1 MSNCPTSLPLSQ
13 LTDTD
18 EFKNIL
24 SGEDLLNLT
33 DPTKQLNQALLSVT
47 TDTINDKLNDQKTK
61 QSPSAYTFDQFK
73 DDYPTLAKKIQDDD
87 ISPAE
92 VAIFATE
99 TGATLQSPL
108 NSAFDTPVDGDGGDG
123 DGVEEGVTTGDTI
136 KAGQASLDFRAW
148 TPGSYPTAQI
158 AGALALLD
166 SFLDDNIG
174 SSLSGGQCAAF
185 AALGNSLQSLL
196 QSMKAKADSLDNIPG
211 LDLTKFTLSEILSG
225 EVIKVKLKLE
235 MIGKLIKDTVE
246 KVIEKV
252 KNQAKSLVASLKD
265 LPNSLQAQLNKAQ
278 AKVEAFTSD
287 KNKNGVMDGIDKMIA
302 NVGSMF
308 EKLTPAVLGLLLF
321 RFCQVTSAIQNAS
334 ETPLKSLMNTVN
346 GIQET
351 QKIMKS
357 ESAKATKTAVESGAN
372 RMDADD
378 VEDQKEKARTE
389 MRERS
394 TKLDDLAEG
403 HKSLY
408 GTGDGV
414 GELNVE
420 ERINNNSLVY
430 DFMKSYPR
438 PKRAKDLPKELRPY
452 VSKLGNDTSITEGI
466 GPIKFKGGSQIA
478 TTQLR
483 KNGDDTGA
491 PGPGWTLVQTKVW
504 VQILDMANQLEE
516 DLIIT
521 KGFDYESTS
530 KYRRK
535 GQIVTI
541 ELPSDDITT
550 QLRYVIAASRAG
562 LKGIKVFA
570 NPGRITV
577 GNVQRGAWLDKNL
590 QKEYDDLFKGN
601 DVNERA
607 DSFLAG
613 KDSTSIFALR
623 AALDSHKRDAWYPRV
638 AVKNDK

>member
-1 MSNCPTSLPLSQ
+1 MSNCPTSLSLSQ

-108 NSAFDTPVDGDGGDG
+108 NSAFDTPVDGDDI
-123 DGVEEGVTTGDTI
+123 EGVTTGDTI
-136 KAGQASLDFRAW
+136 KAGQCSLDFRAW
-148 TPGSYPTAQI
+148 TPGAYPTAQI
-158 AGALALLD
+158 ASTLALLD
-166 SFLDDNIG
+166 TFLDDNIG

-185 AALGNSLQSLL
+185 AVLGSALQSLL
-196 QSMKAKADSLDNIPG
+196 QSMKAKADSLDSIPG
-211 LDLTKFTLSEILSG
+211 LDLKKFSLSEILSG

-235 MIGKLIKDTVE
+235 MIGKLIKDTVK

-252 KNQAKSLVASLKD
+252 KNQAKSLVASVKD

-278 AKVEAFTSD
+278 LKIEAFTSD

-308 EKLTPAVLGLLLF
+308 EKLTPAILGLLLF

-346 GIQET
+346 GIKET

-378 VEDQKEKARTE
+378 VEQHKEKAQAE
-389 MRERS
+389 MRQRS
-394 TKLDDLAEG
+394 TKLDDLVKG

-414 GELNVE
+414 GTLNTDNL
-420 ERINNNSLVY
+420 INNNSLVY

-438 PKRAKDLPKELRPY
+438 PKRTKDLPKELRPY
-452 VSKLGNDTSITEGI
+452 VSKLGNDTSITGGI

-478 TTQLR
+478 TAQLR

-504 VQILDMANQLEE
+504 VQILDMASQLEE
-516 DLIIT
+516 DIIVT
-521 KGFDYESTS
+521 KGFDYESKS

-541 ELPSDDITT
+541 EIPDDIDA

-562 LKGIKVFA
+562 LKAIKVRA
-570 NPGRITV
+570 NPGSITV
-577 GNVQRGAWLDKNL
+577 GNPTRGGWLGDNL
-590 QKEYDDLFKGN
+590 QKEYDDLFKGDN
-601 DVNERA
+601 VDERTE
-607 DSFLAG
+607 SFTAV
-613 KDSTSIFALR
+613 KDNTSIFALR
-623 AALDSHKRDAWYPRV
+623 SALIDHKRDAWYPRV

>member
-33 DPTKQLNQALLSVT
+33 DPTKQLDQALLSVT
-47 TDTINDKLNDQKTK
+47 TDTINDRLNDQKTK

-108 NSAFDTPVDGDGGDG
+108 NSAFDDPI
-123 DGVEEGVTTGDTI
+123 DGVDIEGVTTGDTI
-136 KAGQASLDFRAW
+136 KAGQVSLDFRAW

-166 SFLDDNIG
+166 TFLDDNIG

-196 QSMKAKADSLDNIPG
+196 QSMKAKADSLDSIPG
-211 LDLTKFTLSEILSG
+211 LDLKKFTLSEILSG

-378 VEDQKEKARTE
+378 VEKQKEKAQTE

-394 TKLDDLAEG
+394 TKLDDLVEG

-408 GTGDGV
+408 GEGDGV
-414 GELNVE
+414 GQLNTD
-420 ERINNNSLVY
+420 RTINNDSLVY

-438 PKRAKDLPKELRPY
+438 PKRSKDLPKELRPY
-452 VSKLGNDTSITEGI
+452 VSKLGNDTSITGGI

-491 PGPGWTLVQTKVW
+491 PGPGWTLVQTKLW
-504 VQILDMANQLEE
+504 VQILDMANQLDE
-516 DLIIT
+516 DILVI
-521 KGFDYESTS
+521 KGFDYESKS
-530 KYRRK
+530 KYRKK

-550 QLRYVIAASRAG
+550 QLRYLIAASRAG
-562 LKGIKVFA
+562 LKGILLGT

-577 GNVQRGAWLDKNL
+577 GNSARGGWLSKTL
-590 QKEYDDLFKGN
+590 QKEYDDLFKGAT
-601 DVNERA
+601 VEERTE
-607 DSFLAG
+607 SFTAG
-613 KDSTSIFALR
+613 KDNTSIFALR
-623 AALDSHKRDAWYPRV
+623 RALKDHNRDAWYPRV

>member
-61 QSPSAYTFDQFK
+61 QSPSAYTFDQFE

-87 ISPAE
+87 ISLGE

-108 NSAFDTPVDGDGGDG
+108 NSAFDDPVDGVDT
-123 DGVEEGVTTGDTI
+123 EGVTTGDTI
-136 KAGQASLDFRAW
+136 KAGQVSLDFRAW

-166 SFLDDNIG
+166 TFLDDNIG

-196 QSMKAKADSLDNIPG
+196 QSMKAKADSLDSIPG
-211 LDLTKFTLSEILSG
+211 LDLKKFTLSEILSG

-278 AKVEAFTSD
+278 LKIEAFTSD

-378 VEDQKEKARTE
+378 VEKQKEKAQTE

-394 TKLDDLAEG
+394 TKLDDLVEG

-408 GTGDGV
+408 GEGDGV
-414 GELNVE
+414 GQLNTD
-420 ERINNNSLVY
+420 RTINNDSLVY

-438 PKRAKDLPKELRPY
+438 PKRSKDLPKELRPY
-452 VSKLGNDTSITEGI
+452 VSKLGNDTSITGGI

-491 PGPGWTLVQTKVW
+491 PGPGWTLVQTKLW
-504 VQILDMANQLEE
+504 VQILDMANQLDE
-516 DLIIT
+516 DILVI
-521 KGFDYESTS
+521 KGFDYESKS
-530 KYRRK
+530 KYRKK

-550 QLRYVIAASRAG
+550 QLRYLIAASRAG
-562 LKGIKVFA
+562 LKGILLGT

-577 GNVQRGAWLDKNL
+577 GNSARGGWLSKTL
-590 QKEYDDLFKGN
+590 QKEYDDLFKGATA
-601 DVNERA
+601 DERVE
-607 DSFLAG
+607 SFTAG
-613 KDSTSIFALR
+613 KDNTSIFALR
-623 AALDSHKRDAWYPRV
+623 SALKDHKRDAWYPRV

>member
-61 QSPSAYTFDQFK
+61 QSPSAYTFDQFE

-87 ISPAE
+87 ISLGE

-108 NSAFDTPVDGDGGDG
+108 NSAFDDPVDGVDT
-123 DGVEEGVTTGDTI
+123 EGVTTGDTI
-136 KAGQASLDFRAW
+136 KAGQVSLDFRAW

-166 SFLDDNIG
+166 TFLDDNIG

-196 QSMKAKADSLDNIPG
+196 QSMKAKADSLDSIPG
-211 LDLTKFTLSEILSG
+211 LDLKKFSLSEILSG

-278 AKVEAFTSD
+278 AKVAAFTSD

-378 VEDQKEKARTE
+378 VEKQKEKAQTE

-394 TKLDDLAEG
+394 TKLDDLVEG

-408 GTGDGV
+408 GEGDGV
-414 GELNVE
+414 GQLNTD
-420 ERINNNSLVY
+420 RTINNDSLVY

-438 PKRAKDLPKELRPY
+438 PKRSKDLPKELRPY
-452 VSKLGNDTSITEGI
+452 VSKLGNDTSITGGI

-491 PGPGWTLVQTKVW
+491 PGPGWTLVQTKLW
-504 VQILDMANQLEE
+504 VQILDMANQLDE
-516 DLIIT
+516 DILVI
-521 KGFDYESTS
+521 KGFDYESKS
-530 KYRRK
+530 KYRKK

-550 QLRYVIAASRAG
+550 QLRYLIAASRAG
-562 LKGIKVFA
+562 LKGILLGT

-577 GNVQRGAWLDKNL
+577 GNSARGGWLSKTL
-590 QKEYDDLFKGN
+590 QKEYDDLFKGATA
-601 DVNERA
+601 DERVE
-607 DSFLAG
+607 SFTAG
-613 KDSTSIFALR
+613 KDNTSIFALR
-623 AALDSHKRDAWYPRV
+623 SALKDHKRDAWYPRV

>member
-61 QSPSAYTFDQFK
+61 QSPSAYTFDQFE

-87 ISPAE
+87 ISLGE

-108 NSAFDTPVDGDGGDG
+108 NSAFDDPVDGVDT
-123 DGVEEGVTTGDTI
+123 EGVTTGDTI
-136 KAGQASLDFRAW
+136 KAGQVSLDFRAW

-166 SFLDDNIG
+166 TFLDDNIG

-196 QSMKAKADSLDNIPG
+196 QSMKAKADSLDSIPG
-211 LDLTKFTLSEILSG
+211 LDLKKFTLSEILSG

-278 AKVEAFTSD
+278 AKVAAFTSD

-378 VEDQKEKARTE
+378 VEKQKEKAQTE

-394 TKLDDLAEG
+394 TKLDDLVEG

-408 GTGDGV
+408 GEGDGV
-414 GELNVE
+414 GQLNTD
-420 ERINNNSLVY
+420 RTINNDSLVY

-438 PKRAKDLPKELRPY
+438 PKRSKDLPKELRPY
-452 VSKLGNDTSITEGI
+452 VSKLGNDTSITGGI

-491 PGPGWTLVQTKVW
+491 PGPGWTLVQTKLW
-504 VQILDMANQLEE
+504 VQILDMANQLDE
-516 DLIIT
+516 DILVI
-521 KGFDYESTS
+521 KGFDYESKS
-530 KYRRK
+530 KYRKK

-550 QLRYVIAASRAG
+550 QLRYLIAASRAG
-562 LKGIKVFA
+562 LKGILLGT

-577 GNVQRGAWLDKNL
+577 GNSARGGWLSKTL
-590 QKEYDDLFKGN
+590 QKEYDDLFKGAT
-601 DVNERA
+601 VEERTE
-607 DSFLAG
+607 SFTAG
-613 KDSTSIFALR
+613 KDNTSIFALR
-623 AALDSHKRDAWYPRV
+623 SALTDHKRDAWYPRV

>member
-61 QSPSAYTFDQFK
+61 QSPSAYTFDQFE

-87 ISPAE
+87 ISLGE

-108 NSAFDTPVDGDGGDG
+108 NSAFDDPVDGVDT
-123 DGVEEGVTTGDTI
+123 EGVTTGDTI
-136 KAGQASLDFRAW
+136 KAGQVSLDFRAW

-166 SFLDDNIG
+166 TFLDDNIG

-196 QSMKAKADSLDNIPG
+196 QSMKAKADSLDSIPG
-211 LDLTKFTLSEILSG
+211 LDLKKFTLSEILSG

-278 AKVEAFTSD
+278 AKVAAFTSD

-378 VEDQKEKARTE
+378 VEKQKEKAQTE

-394 TKLDDLAEG
+394 TKLDDLVEG

-408 GTGDGV
+408 GEGDGV
-414 GELNVE
+414 GQLNTD
-420 ERINNNSLVY
+420 RTINNDSLVY

-438 PKRAKDLPKELRPY
+438 PKRSKDLPKELRPY
-452 VSKLGNDTSITEGI
+452 VSKLGNDTSITGGI

-491 PGPGWTLVQTKVW
+491 PGPGWTLVQTKLW
-504 VQILDMANQLEE
+504 VQILDMANQLDE
-516 DLIIT
+516 DILVI
-521 KGFDYESTS
+521 KGFDYESKS
-530 KYRRK
+530 KYRKK

-550 QLRYVIAASRAG
+550 QLRYLIAASRAG
-562 LKGIKVFA
+562 LKGILLGT

-577 GNVQRGAWLDKNL
+577 GNSARGGWLSKTL
-590 QKEYDDLFKGN
+590 QKEYDDLFKGATA
-601 DVNERA
+601 DERVE
-607 DSFLAG
+607 SFTAG
-613 KDSTSIFALR
+613 KDNTSIFALR
-623 AALDSHKRDAWYPRV
+623 SALKDHKRDAWYPRV

>member
-61 QSPSAYTFDQFK
+61 QSPSAYTFDQFE

-87 ISPAE
+87 ISLGE

-108 NSAFDTPVDGDGGDG
+108 NSAFDDPVDGVDT
-123 DGVEEGVTTGDTI
+123 EGVTTGDTI
-136 KAGQASLDFRAW
+136 KAGQVSLDFRAW

-166 SFLDDNIG
+166 TFLDDNIG

-196 QSMKAKADSLDNIPG
+196 QSMKAKADSLDSIPG
-211 LDLTKFTLSEILSG
+211 LDLKKFTLSEILSG

-278 AKVEAFTSD
+278 AKVAAFTSD

-378 VEDQKEKARTE
+378 VEKQKEKAQTE

-394 TKLDDLAEG
+394 TKLDDLVEG

-408 GTGDGV
+408 GEGDGA
-414 GELNVE
+414 GQLNTD
-420 ERINNNSLVY
+420 RTINNDSLVY

-452 VSKLGNDTSITEGI
+452 VSKLGNDTSITGGI

-491 PGPGWTLVQTKVW
+491 PGPGWTLVQTKLW
-504 VQILDMANQLEE
+504 VQILDMANQLDE
-516 DLIIT
+516 DILVI
-521 KGFDYESTS
+521 KGFDYESKS
-530 KYRRK
+530 KYRKK

-550 QLRYVIAASRAG
+550 QLRYLIAASRAG
-562 LKGIKVFA
+562 LKGILLGT

-577 GNVQRGAWLDKNL
+577 GNSARGGWLSKTL
-590 QKEYDDLFKGN
+590 QKEYDDLFKGAT
-601 DVNERA
+601 VEERTE
-607 DSFLAG
+607 SFTAG
-613 KDSTSIFALR
+613 KDNTSIFALR
-623 AALDSHKRDAWYPRV
+623 RALKDHNRDAWYPRV

>member
-33 DPTKQLNQALLSVT
+33 DPTKQLNQALLLAT
-47 TDTINDKLNDQKTK
+47 TDTINDKLDGQKTK
-61 QSPSAYTFDQFK
+61 ESPSAYTFDQFK
-73 DDYPTLAKKIQDDD
+73 DDYPTLSERIQDGPLT
-87 ISPAE
+87 PAE

-99 TGATLQSPL
+99 SGATLQSPL
-108 NSAFDTPVDGDGGDG
+108 SSAFDNPVDGN
-123 DGVEEGVTTGDTI
+123 ETEGATTGDSI
-136 KAGQASLDFRAW
+136 ANGQVSLDFRAW
-148 TPGSYPTAQI
+148 TPGSNPTAQI

-166 SFLDDNIG
+166 TFLDDNIG
-174 SSLSGGQCAAF
+174 ASLAGGQCAAF
-185 AALGNSLQSLL
+185 AALGNSLQGLL

-235 MIGKLIKDTVE
+235 LIGKLIKDTVE
-246 KVIEKV
+246 KVIKKV
-252 KNQAKSLVASLKD
+252 ESQAASLVASLTD

-278 AKVEAFTSD
+278 AKVKAFTSD
-287 KNKNGVMDGIDKMIA
+287 KNKNGIMDGIDKMIA

-308 EKLTPAVLGLLLF
+308 EKLTPAVLGLLMF
-321 RFCQVTSAIQNAS
+321 RFCQVTNAIQKSS

-346 GIQET
+346 GIKET

-372 RMDADD
+372 RMDADQ

-394 TKLDDLAEG
+394 TKLDDLVEG
-403 HKSLY
+403 HKALY
-408 GTGDGV
+408 GTEGDGV

-452 VSKLGNDTSITEGI
+452 VSKLGNDTSITGGI

-504 VQILDMANQLEE
+504 VQILDMANQLDE
-516 DLIIT
+516 DILVI
-521 KGFDYESTS
+521 KGFDHESTS
-530 KYRRK
+530 KYRKK

-570 NPGRITV
+570 NPARITI
-577 GNVQRGAWLDKNL
+577 GNVSRGGWLDKNL
-590 QKEYDDLFKGN
+590 QKEYDDLFKGETV
-601 DVNERA
+601 DERGE
-607 DSFLAG
+607 SFIAG
-613 KDSTSIFALR
+613 KDKTSIFALR
-623 AALDSHKRDAWYPRV
+623 AALQAHKRDAWYPRV
-638 AVKNDK
+638 AIKNDK

>member
-33 DPTKQLNQALLSVT
+33 DPTKQLNQALLLAT
-47 TDTINDKLNDQKTK
+47 TDTINDKLDGQKTK
-61 QSPSAYTFDQFK
+61 ESPSAYTFDQFK
-73 DDYPTLAKKIQDDD
+73 DDYPTLSQRIQDGPLT
-87 ISPAE
+87 PAE

-99 TGATLQSPL
+99 SGATLQSPL
-108 NSAFDTPVDGDGGDG
+108 SSAFDNPVAGN
-123 DGVEEGVTTGDTI
+123 ETEGATTGDSI
-136 KAGQASLDFRAW
+136 ANGQVSLDFRAW
-148 TPGSYPTAQI
+148 TPGSNPTAQI

-166 SFLDDNIG
+166 TFLDDNIG
-174 SSLSGGQCAAF
+174 ASLAGGQCAAF
-185 AALGNSLQSLL
+185 AALGNSLQGLL
-196 QSMKAKADSLDNIPG
+196 QSMKAKADSLDSIPG
-211 LDLTKFTLSEILSG
+211 LDLKKFTLSEILSG
-225 EVIKVKLKLE
+225 EVIKVKIKLE
-235 MIGKLIKDTVE
+235 LIGKLIKDTVE
-246 KVIEKV
+246 KVIKKV
-252 KNQAKSLVASLKD
+252 ESQAASLVASLTD

-278 AKVEAFTSD
+278 AKVKAFTSD
-287 KNKNGVMDGIDKMIA
+287 KNKNGIMDGIDKMIA

-308 EKLTPAVLGLLLF
+308 EKLTPAVLGLLMF
-321 RFCQVTSAIQNAS
+321 RFCQVTNAIQKSS

-346 GIQET
+346 GIKET

-357 ESAKATKTAVESGAN
+357 ESAKATKTAVESGAT
-372 RMDADD
+372 RMDADE

-394 TKLDDLAEG
+394 TKLDDLVEG

-408 GTGDGV
+408 GTGDGF
-414 GELNVE
+414 GELNVDK
-420 ERINNNSLVY
+420 RINNNSLVY

-452 VSKLGNDTSITEGI
+452 VSKLGNDTSITGGI

-504 VQILDMANQLEE
+504 VQILDMAHQLDE
-516 DLIIT
+516 DLIVT
-521 KGFDYESTS
+521 KGFDYESKS
-530 KYRRK
+530 KYRKK

-541 ELPSDDITT
+541 ELPDDDITT
-550 QLRYVIAASRAG
+550 QLRYLIAASRAG
-562 LKGIKVFA
+562 LKGMKIRA
-570 NPGRITV
+570 NPGSITV
-577 GNVQRGAWLDKNL
+577 GNVSRGGWLGKNL
-590 QKEYDDLFKGN
+590 QKEYDDLFKGDN
-601 DVNERA
+601 VNERA
-607 DSFLAG
+607 DSFIAG
-613 KDSTSIFALR
+613 RDKTSIFALR
-623 AALDSHKRDAWYPRV
+623 SALTDHRRDAWYPRV
-638 AVKNDK
+638 AIKNDK

>member
-1 MSNCPTSLPLSQ
+1 MSNCPTSLSLSQ

-108 NSAFDTPVDGDGGDG
+108 NSAFDTPVDGDDI
-123 DGVEEGVTTGDTI
+123 EGVTTGDTI
-136 KAGQASLDFRAW
+136 KAGQCSLDFRAW
-148 TPGSYPTAQI
+148 TPGAYPTAQI
-158 AGALALLD
+158 ASTLALLD
-166 SFLDDNIG
+166 TFLDDNIG

-185 AALGNSLQSLL
+185 AVLGSALQSLL
-196 QSMKAKADSLDNIPG
+196 QSMKAKADSLDSIPG
-211 LDLTKFTLSEILSG
+211 LDLKKFSLSEILSG

-235 MIGKLIKDTVE
+235 MIGKLIKDTVK

-252 KNQAKSLVASLKD
+252 KNQAKSLVASVKD

-278 AKVEAFTSD
+278 LKIEAFTSD

-308 EKLTPAVLGLLLF
+308 EKLTPAILGLLLF

-346 GIQET
+346 GIKET

-378 VEDQKEKARTE
+378 VEQHKEKAQAE
-389 MRERS
+389 MRQRS
-394 TKLDDLAEG
+394 TKLDDLVKG

-414 GELNVE
+414 GTLNTDNL
-420 ERINNNSLVY
+420 INNNSLVY

-438 PKRAKDLPKELRPY
+438 PKRTKDLPKELRPY
-452 VSKLGNDTSITEGI
+452 VSKLGNDTSITGGI

-478 TTQLR
+478 TAQLR

-504 VQILDMANQLEE
+504 VQILDMASQLEE
-516 DLIIT
+516 DIIVT
-521 KGFDYESTS
+521 KGFDYESKS

-541 ELPSDDITT
+541 EIPDDIDA

-562 LKGIKVFA
+562 LKAIKVRA
-570 NPGRITV
+570 NPGSITV
-577 GNVQRGAWLDKNL
+577 GNPTRGGWLGDNL
-590 QKEYDDLFKGN
+590 QKEYDDLFKGDN
-601 DVNERA
+601 VDERTE
-607 DSFLAG
+607 SFTAV
-613 KDSTSIFALR
+613 KDNTSIFALR
-623 AALDSHKRDAWYPRV
+623 SALTDHKRDAWYPRV

>member
-108 NSAFDTPVDGDGGDG
+108 NSAFDTPTDGDD
-123 DGVEEGVTTGDTI
+123 VEGVTTGDTI
-136 KAGQASLDFRAW
+136 KAGQCSLDFRAW

-196 QSMKAKADSLDNIPG
+196 QSMKAKADSLDSIPG
-211 LDLTKFTLSEILSG
+211 LDLKKFSLSEILSG

-278 AKVEAFTSD
+278 LKIEAFTSD

-378 VEDQKEKARTE
+378 VEEQKEKARTE

-414 GELNVE
+414 GELNVDK
-420 ERINNNSLVY
+420 RINNNPLIY

-452 VSKLGNDTSITEGI
+452 VSKLGNDTSITGGV
-466 GPIKFKGGSQIA
+466 GPIKFKGGSPIA

-491 PGPGWTLVQTKVW
+491 PGPGWTLVQTKIW

-530 KYRRK
+530 KYRKK

-562 LKGIKVFA
+562 LKGMKIRA
-570 NPGRITV
+570 NPGSITV
-577 GNVQRGAWLDKNL
+577 GNVGRGGWLGDNL
-590 QKEYDDLFKGN
+590 QKEYDDLFKGDN
-601 DVNERA
+601 VNERA

-613 KDSTSIFALR
+613 RDSTSIFALR
-623 AALDSHKRDAWYPRV
+623 AAISDHKRDVWYPRV

>member
-1 MSNCPTSLPLSQ
+1 MSNCPTSLSLSQ

-108 NSAFDTPVDGDGGDG
+108 NSAFDTPVDGDDI
-123 DGVEEGVTTGDTI
+123 EGVTTGDTI
-136 KAGQASLDFRAW
+136 KAGQCSLDFRAW
-148 TPGSYPTAQI
+148 TPGAYPTAQI
-158 AGALALLD
+158 ASTLALLD
-166 SFLDDNIG
+166 TFLDDNIG

-185 AALGNSLQSLL
+185 AVLGSALQSLL
-196 QSMKAKADSLDNIPG
+196 QSMKAKADSLDSIPG
-211 LDLTKFTLSEILSG
+211 LDLKKFSLSEILSG

-235 MIGKLIKDTVE
+235 MIGKLIKDTVK

-252 KNQAKSLVASLKD
+252 KNQAKSLIASVKD

-278 AKVEAFTSD
+278 LKIEAFTSD

-308 EKLTPAVLGLLLF
+308 EKLTPAILGLLLF

-346 GIQET
+346 GIKET

-378 VEDQKEKARTE
+378 VEQHKEKAQAE
-389 MRERS
+389 MRQRS
-394 TKLDDLAEG
+394 TKLDDLVKG

-414 GELNVE
+414 GTLNTDNL
-420 ERINNNSLVY
+420 INNNSLVY

-438 PKRAKDLPKELRPY
+438 PKRTKDLPKELRPY
-452 VSKLGNDTSITEGI
+452 VSKLGNDTSITGGI

-478 TTQLR
+478 TAQLR

-504 VQILDMANQLEE
+504 VQILDMASQLEE
-516 DLIIT
+516 DIIVT
-521 KGFDYESTS
+521 KGFDYESKS

-541 ELPSDDITT
+541 EIPDDIDA

-562 LKGIKVFA
+562 LKAIKVRA
-570 NPGRITV
+570 NPGSITV
-577 GNVQRGAWLDKNL
+577 GNPTRGGWLGDNL
-590 QKEYDDLFKGN
+590 QKEYDDLFKGDN
-601 DVNERA
+601 VDERTE
-607 DSFLAG
+607 SFTAV
-613 KDSTSIFALR
+613 KDNTSIFALR
-623 AALDSHKRDAWYPRV
+623 SALTDHKRDAWYPRV

>member
-33 DPTKQLNQALLSVT
+33 DPTKQLDQALLSVT
-47 TDTINDKLNDQKTK
+47 TDTINDRLNDQKTK

-108 NSAFDTPVDGDGGDG
+108 NSAFDDPVDGVDI
-123 DGVEEGVTTGDTI
+123 EGVTTGDTI
-136 KAGQASLDFRAW
+136 KAGQVSLDFRAW

-166 SFLDDNIG
+166 TFFDDNIG

-185 AALGNSLQSLL
+185 AVLGNSLQSLL

-211 LDLTKFTLSEILSG
+211 LDLKKFSLSEILSG

-246 KVIEKV
+246 KVIQKV
-252 KNQAKSLVASLKD
+252 KDQASSLVASLKD

-278 AKVEAFTSD
+278 AKVTAFTSD

-321 RFCQVTSAIQNAS
+321 RFCQVTNAIQNSS
-334 ETPLKSLMNTVN
+334 ENSLKSLMHTVN
-346 GIQET
+346 GIKET

-357 ESAKATKTAVESGAN
+357 ESAKATKSAVESGAN

-378 VEDQKEKARTE
+378 VETQKEKAQTE

-394 TKLDDLAEG
+394 TKLDDLVEG

-408 GTGDGV
+408 GEGDGV
-414 GELNVE
+414 GQLNTD
-420 ERINNNSLVY
+420 RTINNDSLVY

-452 VSKLGNDTSITEGI
+452 VSKLGNDTSITGGI
-466 GPIKFKGGSQIA
+466 GPIKFKGGSNIA

-491 PGPGWTLVQTKVW
+491 PGPGWTLVQTKLW
-504 VQILDMANQLEE
+504 VQLLDMSSQLEE
-516 DLIIT
+516 DLIV
-521 KGFDYESTS
+521 KNGFDYESKN
-530 KYRRK
+530 KYRKK
-535 GQIVTI
+535 GQLITLV
-541 ELPSDDITT
+541 LPSDDITT

-562 LKGIKVFA
+562 IKGMKIRE
-570 NPGRITV
+570 GSITV
-577 GNVQRGAWLDKNL
+577 GNAGRGGYLSENL
-590 QKEYDDLFKGN
+590 QKQYDDLFKGATA
-601 DVNERA
+601 DERVE
-607 DSFLAG
+607 SFTAG
-613 KDSTSIFALR
+613 KDNTSIFALR
-623 AALDSHKRDAWYPRV
+623 SALTDHKRDAWYPRV

>member
-1 MSNCPTSLPLSQ
+1 MSNCPTSLSLSQ

-108 NSAFDTPVDGDGGDG
+108 NSAFDTPVDGDDI
-123 DGVEEGVTTGDTI
+123 EGVTTGDTI
-136 KAGQASLDFRAW
+136 KAGQCSLDFRSW
-148 TPGSYPTAQI
+148 TPGAYPTAQI

-166 SFLDDNIG
+166 TFLDDNIG

-185 AALGNSLQSLL
+185 AVLGSALQNLL
-196 QSMKAKADSLDNIPG
+196 QSMKAKADSLDSVPG
-211 LDLTKFTLSEILSG
+211 LDLKKFSLSEILSG

-235 MIGKLIKDTVE
+235 MIGKLIKDTVK

-252 KNQAKSLVASLKD
+252 KNQAKSLIASVKD

-278 AKVEAFTSD
+278 LKIEAFTSD

-308 EKLTPAVLGLLLF
+308 EKLTPAILGLLLF

-346 GIQET
+346 GIKET

-378 VEDQKEKARTE
+378 VEQHKEKAQAE
-389 MRERS
+389 MRQRS
-394 TKLDDLAEG
+394 TKLDDLVKG

-414 GELNVE
+414 GTLNTDNL
-420 ERINNNSLVY
+420 INNNSLVY

-438 PKRAKDLPKELRPY
+438 PKRTKDLPKELRPY
-452 VSKLGNDTSITEGI
+452 VSKLGNDTSITGGI

-478 TTQLR
+478 TAQLR

-504 VQILDMANQLEE
+504 VQILDMASQLEE
-516 DLIIT
+516 DIIVT
-521 KGFDYESTS
+521 KGFDYESKS

-541 ELPSDDITT
+541 EIPDDIDA

-562 LKGIKVFA
+562 LKAIKVRA
-570 NPGRITV
+570 NPGSITV
-577 GNVQRGAWLDKNL
+577 GNPTRGGWLGDNL
-590 QKEYDDLFKGN
+590 QKEYDDLFKGDN
-601 DVNERA
+601 VDERTE
-607 DSFLAG
+607 SFTAV
-613 KDSTSIFALR
+613 KDNTSIFALR
-623 AALDSHKRDAWYPRV
+623 SALIDHKRDAWYPRV